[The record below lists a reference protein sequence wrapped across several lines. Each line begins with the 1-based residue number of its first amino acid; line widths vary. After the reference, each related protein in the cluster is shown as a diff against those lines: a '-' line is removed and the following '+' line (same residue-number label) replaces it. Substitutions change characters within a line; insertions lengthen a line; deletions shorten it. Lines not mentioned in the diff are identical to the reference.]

1 MTSKKNAKKEFSTEK
16 LSDWA
21 KDLYLAN
28 LGVYGKIY
36 ESIEDRVDQYNDKSG
51 DLFKDLV
58 KRGEA
63 VHKSAEK
70 RVKDTEERIRNLEL
84 VKDMKLEDRINELKD
99 NFSSMKDK
107 LAGKKE
113 EAEEKI
119 ASATSEKA
127 PSKAKSKA
135 KAKTAAQEGAAA

>member
-135 KAKTAAQEGAAA
+135 KVKTAAQEGAAA